1 MSQPDLKRPQL
12 EAALVAF
19 MTSFSREETDRRLHR
34 YMAETALPLGIEAAQ
49 MRGENCRE
57 LESLQNMH
65 RKAAAGEGIPFEHWL
80 NAAENA
86 FVVLFRLAFIA
97 EKTYRVSHASALE
110 FAAGNKEMIEKEFGS
125 SEAYADYYG
134 TLNSEANTQ
143 AFARANAQVHS
154 KIASRLFASESPQGL
169 DEVPLLCLLKAF
181 AYAFAAAHAFSE
193 LEARY
198 CEGLQHLT
206 LTPVI

>member
-1 MSQPDLKRPQL
+1 MSQPDLKRAQL
-12 EAALVAF
+12 ESALAACI
-19 MTSFSREETDRRLHR
+19 TSLSRDEAGQRLHK
-34 YMAETALPLGIEAAQ
+34 YMAEIALPLGLEAAQ
-49 MRGENCRE
+49 MRGEDSQE
-57 LESLQNMH
+57 LENLQNMH
-65 RKAAAGEGIPFEHWL
+65 GKATVGESISLEHWL

-110 FAAGNKEMIEKEFGS
+110 FAAGNQDMIEKEFGS

-134 TLNSEANTQ
+134 TLNSEANTR

-154 KIASRLFASESPQGL
+154 KIAARLFAFESPQGL
-169 DEVPLLCLLKAF
+169 DKVALLSLLKAF
-181 AYAFAAAHAFSE
+181 AYAFAAAHAFGE
-193 LEARY
+193 LEVRY
-198 CEGLQHLT
+198 CEGLQQLT

>member
-12 EAALVAF
+12 ETALAAC
-19 MTSFSREETDRRLHR
+19 MTSFSRDETGHRLHR
-34 YMAETALPLGIEAAQ
+34 YMAEIALPLGIEAAQ
-49 MRGENCRE
+49 MRGEDSRE
-57 LESLQNMH
+57 IENLQNMH
-65 RKAAAGEGIPFEHWL
+65 SKAAVGEGILFEHWL
-80 NAAENA
+80 KATEKT

-110 FAAGNKEMIEKEFGS
+110 FAAGNQEMIEKEFGS
-125 SEAYADYYG
+125 SKAYADYYG

-154 KIASRLFASESPQGL
+154 KIAARLFASESPEGL
-169 DEVPLLCLLKAF
+169 DEVALLSLLKAF
-181 AYAFAAAHAFSE
+181 AYAFAAAHAFGE

-198 CEGLQHLT
+198 CQGLQQLT
-206 LTPVI
+206 CTSGI